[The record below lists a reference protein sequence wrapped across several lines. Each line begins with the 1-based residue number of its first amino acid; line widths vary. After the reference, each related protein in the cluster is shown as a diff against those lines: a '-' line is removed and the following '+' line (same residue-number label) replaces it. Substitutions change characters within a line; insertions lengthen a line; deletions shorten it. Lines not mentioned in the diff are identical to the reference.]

1 MYEYE
6 NVERYEKMTQER
18 IAALCLSRSV
28 SERKVSNDLGHS
40 DGYLNSITRGRALP
54 AMKEFFYICEYFNIT
69 PKEFFEDGSSD
80 PAFLRELIADL
91 KRLDAKQL
99 EHLSALVKTML
110 K

>member
-1 MYEYE
+1 
-6 NVERYEKMTQER
+6 
-18 IAALCLSRSV
+18 
-28 SERKVSNDLGHS
+28 
-40 DGYLNSITRGRALP
+40 
-54 AMKEFFYICEYFNIT
+54 MKEFFYICEYFNIT
-69 PKEFFEDGSSD
+69 LREFFEDGPSD

>member
-6 NVERYEKMTQER
+6 NVERCEKMTQER

-40 DGYLNSITRGRALP
+40 VGYMNSITRGRALP

-69 PKEFFEDGSSD
+69 PREFFEDGPSD

>member
-54 AMKEFFYICEYFNIT
+54 AMREFFLICDYFSIT
-69 PKEFFEDGSSD
+69 PKEFFED
-80 PAFLRELIADL
+80 
-91 KRLDAKQL
+91 
-99 EHLSALVKTML
+99 
-110 K
+110 

>member
-1 MYEYE
+1 MYKYE

-69 PKEFFEDGSSD
+69 PKEFFEDGPSD

-91 KRLDAKQL
+91 KRLDARQL
-99 EHLSALVKTML
+99 KHLSALVKTML